1 MNATSKSTLSLDQI
15 ATFAPAVISNTSS
28 PKVKENYKHYNT
40 AELVE
45 VMEQEGFY
53 PVSASQVK
61 VRKNA
66 ELRKQFAKH
75 AIVFRDSKVNQDTG
89 CAAQIVI
96 VNSHDGS
103 TSYRIYFGL
112 YRFVC
117 ANGLMVGSEFA
128 SQRICHKGDKNT
140 ITEIIDISR
149 KFVENASNVN
159 AQIEKWNTI
168 ELPHEKQVEFAQKAM
183 DEKWGDSKAKEN
195 YKPEDFL
202 EAHNVEDT
210 DNNSLWS
217 VFNKVQEN
225 MMKGNV
231 QGQNDKGRR
240 VRTRPV
246 RNINKNI
253 NMNKFLWNLA
263 EELENELATA

>member
-1 MNATSKSTLSLDQI
+1 MNAISTLSLDQV
-15 ATFAPAVISNTSS
+15 ATFAPAVVSTISS

-40 AELVE
+40 AELIN

-66 ELRKQFAKH
+66 EQRKQFAKH
-75 AIVFRDSKVNQDTG
+75 AIVFRDSNVNQETG

-103 TSYRIYFGL
+103 TSYRLYYGL

-140 ITEIIDISR
+140 IEEIIRISR
-149 KFVENASNVN
+149 EFADNATKVN
-159 AQIEKWNTI
+159 KQIERWAGI
-168 ELPHEKQVEFAQKAM
+168 ELTYEQQMEFAQKAM
-183 DEKWGDSKAKEN
+183 EYRWGKDNKAIEN
-195 YKPEDFL
+195 YKAEDFI
-202 EAHNVEDT
+202 EAHNVEDS

-231 QGQNDKGRR
+231 QGINQRGRR
-240 VRTRPV
+240 VRTRAI
-246 RNINKNI
+246 RNINRNI
-253 NMNKFLWNLA
+253 DMNKFLWNLA
-263 EELENELATA
+263 EEYEMAMAS

>member
-1 MNATSKSTLSLDQI
+1 MNAISTLSIDTI
-15 ATFAPAVISNTSS
+15 ATFAPAVISNVSS
-28 PKVKENYKHYNT
+28 PKVKENYRHYNT
-40 AELVE
+40 SELIN

-75 AIVFRDSKVNQDTG
+75 AIVFRDQNVNQETG

-103 TSYRIYFGL
+103 TSYRLYYGL

-128 SQRICHKGDKNT
+128 SQRICHKGD
-140 ITEIIDISR
+140 R
-149 KFVENASNVN
+149 
-159 AQIEKWNTI
+159 NTI
-168 ELPHEKQVEFAQKAM
+168 EEIIRISREFADNAAKVNKQIERWAGIELTHEQQMEFAQKAM
-183 DEKWGDSKAKEN
+183 EYRWGDSKTIESYNA
-195 YKPEDFL
+195 EDFI
-202 EAHNVEDT
+202 EAHNVEDS

-231 QGQNDKGRR
+231 QGINQRGRR
-240 VRTRPV
+240 VRTRAI
-246 RNINKNI
+246 RNINRNI
-253 NMNKFLWNLA
+253 DMNKFLWNLA
-263 EELENELATA
+263 EEYEAVAA

>member
-1 MNATSKSTLSLDQI
+1 MNAINSLSIDQI
-15 ATFAPAVISNTSS
+15 ATFAPAVISSVSS

-40 AELVE
+40 SSLVE
-45 VMEQEGFY
+45 VMEKEGFY

-103 TSYRIYFGL
+103 TSYRLYYGL

-128 SQRICHKGDKNT
+128 KERICHKGDKNT
-140 ITEIIDISR
+140 IDEIIRISR
-149 KFVENASNVN
+149 EFAEKAGKINK
-159 AQIEKWNTI
+159 QIEHWNTI
-168 ELPHEKQVEFAQKAM
+168 DVPLDKQIEFAKKAM
-183 DEKWGDSKAKEN
+183 DYRWGESKAKN
-195 YKPEDFL
+195 AYSPEDFL
-202 EAHNVEDT
+202 EAHNIEDA
-210 DNNSLWS
+210 NNNTLWS

-231 QGQNDKGRR
+231 SGQTEKGRR

-246 RNINKNI
+246 KNINRNINTNR
-253 NMNKFLWNLA
+253 FLWNLA
-263 EELENELATA
+263 EEFEEELV